1 MKKMLI
7 LLLLLSFC
15 GGSAEPVPPS
25 VDEQPQTIEQ
35 ESENDDKNLPASV
48 DGEPQ
53 VAKEIFWGYTDA
65 SPEVYAAADV
75 SQATIDLTVEWVNK
89 ARGYWGSY
97 GPLEIWIV
105 GTGKDEVITL
115 DEQWCDVRSEKDP
128 TWNKEWDCANGDPYG
143 SGDGW
148 SPFYRYVDDGGAAV
162 SSYIRD
168 YLGYYFNALVMSAKY
183 PGPEEDDYKKVV
195 LHEYF
200 HVYQHANLS
209 VPSTDT
215 DGDWRTSNR
224 NVYFNGDE
232 VQVPFLME
240 GGAEYMAQY
249 WYSKEPGVDPK
260 YLKQEMEYKA
270 QTISAYLNDGRSLR
284 ELGYNE
290 SFQTYDVLTWF
301 VAYLIY
307 NTSEETFRV
316 DFWSQIEDLGFEQAF
331 ESNFGKPADAM
342 IAEFDEWANQPIEVL
357 LEIIP

>member
-1 MKKMLI
+1 MANGKLVKML
-7 LLLLLSFC
+7 LHTKVTKYLEWKC
-15 GGSAEPVPPS
+15 V
-25 VDEQPQTIEQ
+25 
-35 ESENDDKNLPASV
+35 
-48 DGEPQ
+48 
-53 VAKEIFWGYTDA
+53 DA
-65 SPEVYAAADV
+65 SFVAQHKKAGWVKKERMAIAKVP
-75 SQATIDLTVEWVNK
+75 ATDTEALKSSLIGLT
-89 ARGYWGSY
+89 
-97 GPLEIWIV
+97 
-105 GTGKDEVITL
+105 
-115 DEQWCDVRSEKDP
+115 EK
-128 TWNKEWDCANGDPYG
+128 NNAKNV
-143 SGDGW
+143 
-148 SPFYRYVDDGGAAV
+148 YRYIDDGGAAV

-209 VPSTDT
+209 IPSTDT

-249 WYSKEPGVDPK
+249 WYSKEPGIDPG

-270 QTISAYLNDGRSLR
+270 QTISTYLNDGRSLR

-290 SFQTYDVLTWF
+290 SFQSYDVLTWF
-301 VAYLIY
+301 VAYLVHT
-307 NTSEETFRV
+307 TSEETFRV
-316 DFWSQIEDLGFEQAF
+316 DFWTQIEDLGFEEAF
-331 ESNFGKPADAM
+331 KSNFGKSADEM
-342 IAEFDEWANQPIEVL
+342 IAEFDVWVSQPVEVL